1 MILEVKNISK
11 SYTNVK
17 ALDDVS
23 FKTGNSSFVG
33 LISRAKKWLVGEF

>member
-17 ALDDVS
+17 ALDNVS
-23 FKTGNSSFVG
+23 FS
-33 LISRAKKWLVGEF
+33 IDEGEYVAIIGPNGAG